1 MSTMLQHLLMAYKY
15 GTKQLYYFNTYDG
28 SGDDMSDRVEGITL
42 ELPDEVQYEEDCD
55 SCTI

>member
-1 MSTMLQHLLMAYKY
+1 MAYKY

-28 SGDDMSDRVEGITL
+28 SGDDMSDRVEGIEL
-42 ELPDEVQYEEDCD
+42 ALPDEIEYEEDCD

>member
-28 SGDDMSDRVEGITL
+28 SGDDMSDRVETVEL
-42 ELPDEVQYEEDCD
+42 EIDETVEDEFCD
-55 SCTI
+55 SCAI